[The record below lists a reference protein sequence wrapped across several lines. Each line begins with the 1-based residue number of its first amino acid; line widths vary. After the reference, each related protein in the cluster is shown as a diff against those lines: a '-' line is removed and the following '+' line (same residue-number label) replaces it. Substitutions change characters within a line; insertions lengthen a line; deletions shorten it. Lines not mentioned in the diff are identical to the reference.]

1 VKLLTRLVL
10 LAAVIALLMLLV
22 AGPGTRLEFWEFRFG
37 FTLMGWAVYVGL
49 GAAGLA
55 LLLAL
60 VPKTRRGNAGVL
72 VLAIVIGV
80 ATAAVPWS
88 LREQA
93 RSLPRIHD
101 ITTDTHNPPEFV
113 AVAPLRA
120 DAPNPV
126 EYEGED
132 IARQQREAYPN
143 IQPLETDVYPA
154 IVFDHALATAETLGW
169 EIVAA
174 ETDNG
179 RIEATDTTF
188 WFGFKDDV
196 VIRIQ
201 GSNGGS
207 IVDVRSKSR
216 VGLSDVGANAAR
228 IRRFMDALDERLH

>member
-1 VKLLTRLVL
+1 MKLIRLVPL
-10 LAAVIALLMLLV
+10 LAVIAALMLLI
-22 AGPGTRLEFWEFRFG
+22 AGPGTRLEFWDFGFG
-37 FTLMGWAVYVGL
+37 FTLMGWAVYIGL

-55 LLLAL
+55 LLFAL
-60 VPKTRRGNAGVL
+60 IPKTRRGNIGVL
-72 VLAIVIGV
+72 VVAIVIGV

-126 EYEGED
+126 EYEGEE
-132 IARQQREAYPN
+132 IARQQREAYPE
-143 IQPLETDVYPA
+143 IQPLETDIYPA

-174 ETDNG
+174 DSDIG

-201 GSNGGS
+201 GSDGGS

-228 IRRFMDALDERLH
+228 IRRFMDALEERLY